1 MRVSRYATVLAVAT
15 SDSGGCAGLQ
25 ADTKTAQA
33 LGCFS
38 CVAQTG
44 LSAQNTQGVQGVLP
58 VSPEFVRA
66 QMKSV
71 LSDFQ
76 VDATKVGLVP
86 NADICKA
93 VAEGCREFFLSN
105 LVVDPVL
112 VASSKDALATT
123 DVPVALQ
130 RWLFPLAT
138 LITPNLDEATALLGG
153 REILSLNHMQKAA
166 FDLLDFG
173 SEAVLLKGGHLP
185 LDTPEGKKV
194 VDFLVLR
201 DGSLVQLHNDYIETH
216 NTHGT
221 GCTLSSA
228 IAAFLAHGKPLPVAV
243 REAGNYVH
251 KALLAGKDIQTG
263 KGHGP
268 LNHAFAPLPLRPL
281 QEDAH
286 GKTTHM
292 V

>member
-1 MRVSRYATVLAVAT
+1 MLPLSRYTTVLAIAT

-38 CVAQTG
+38 CIAQTG
-44 LSAQNTQGVQGVLP
+44 LSAQNTQGVQGLLP
-58 VSPEFVRA
+58 APPEFVRL
-66 QMKSV
+66 QMHSV
-71 LSDFQ
+71 LVDLK

-86 NADICKA
+86 NAAICEA
-93 VAEGCREFFLSN
+93 VAEGCREFSLSN

-112 VASSKDALATT
+112 VASSKDMLAEG
-123 DVPVALQ
+123 DVPLALK

-138 LITPNLDEATALLGG
+138 LITPNLDEAAALLGG
-153 REILSLNHMQKAA
+153 RDISSLEHMRKAA
-166 FDLLDFG
+166 LELLEFG
-173 SEAVLLKGGHLP
+173 SQAVLLKGGHLP
-185 LDTPEGKKV
+185 LPTPEGKKV
-194 VDFLVLR
+194 VDLLAGR
-201 DGSLVQLHNDYIETH
+201 DGSLVQVEHGYIETH

-228 IAAFLAHGKPLPVAV
+228 IAAFLALGQPLPMAV
-243 REAGNYVH
+243 NQACAYVH
-251 KALLAGKDIQTG
+251 KALLAGKDFRTG

-268 LNHAFAPLPLRPL
+268 LNHAFAPATLKPKP
-281 QEDAH
+281 
-286 GKTTHM
+286 

>member
-1 MRVSRYATVLAVAT
+1 MKALRYTTVLAIAT

-38 CVAQTG
+38 CIAQTG
-44 LSAQNTQGVQGVLP
+44 LSAQNTQGVQGILP

-66 QMKSV
+66 QMQSV
-71 LSDFQ
+71 LSDLT

-86 NADICKA
+86 NGAICKA

-112 VASSKDALATT
+112 AASSKDALAEE
-123 DVPVALQ
+123 DVPSALK

-138 LITPNLDEATALLGG
+138 LITPNLDEAAVLLGG
-153 REILSLNHMQKAA
+153 REILSLEQMREAA

-173 SEAVLLKGGHLP
+173 SGAVLLKGGHLP
-185 LDTPEGKKV
+185 LYTPGGKKV
-194 VDFLVLR
+194 VDFLAQR
-201 DGSLVQLHNDYIETH
+201 NGSLVQLEHDYVETR
-216 NTHGT
+216 NEHGT

-228 IAAFLAHGKPLPVAV
+228 IAANLAHGKPLPTAV
-243 REAGNYVH
+243 NEACGYVH
-251 KALLAGKDIQTG
+251 KALLAGKGIQTG

-268 LNHAFAPLPLRPL
+268 LNHAFAPVVLKPRP
-281 QEDAH
+281 
-286 GKTTHM
+286 
-292 V
+292 

>member
-1 MRVSRYATVLAVAT
+1 MHASRYTTVLAIAT

-25 ADTKTAQA
+25 ADTKTTQA

-38 CVAQTG
+38 CIAQTG
-44 LSAQNTQGVQGVLP
+44 VSAQNTQGVQGVLP
-58 VSPEFVRA
+58 VPPEFVRA
-66 QMKSV
+66 QMQSV

-86 NADICKA
+86 NAAICEA
-93 VAEGCREFFLSN
+93 VAEGCRAFFLSN

-112 VASSKDALATT
+112 VASSKDALAEA
-123 DVPVALQ
+123 DVPSALK

-138 LITPNLDEATALLGG
+138 LITPNLDEAGALLGG
-153 REILSLNHMQKAA
+153 RDILSLEQMREAA

-173 SEAVLLKGGHLP
+173 SQAVLLKGGHLP
-185 LDTPEGKKV
+185 LPTAGGKKV
-194 VDFLVLR
+194 VDLLAQR
-201 DGSLVQLHNDYIETH
+201 DGSCVQVEHGYIETR

-228 IAAFLAHGKPLPVAV
+228 IAANLALGKPLPLAV
-243 REAGNYVH
+243 NEACHYVH
-251 KALLAGKDIQTG
+251 KALLAGKDILTG

-268 LNHAFAPLPLRPL
+268 LNHAFAPATLKASP
-281 QEDAH
+281 
-286 GKTTHM
+286 
-292 V
+292 

>member
-1 MRVSRYATVLAVAT
+1 MQTPRYATVLAIAT

-38 CVAQTG
+38 CIAQTG

-66 QMKSV
+66 QMQSV
-71 LSDFQ
+71 LSDLA

-86 NADICKA
+86 NAAICKA
-93 VAEGCREFFLSN
+93 VAEGCRAFFLSN

-112 VASSKDALATT
+112 VASSKDALAEG
-123 DVPVALQ
+123 DVPVALK

-138 LITPNLDEATALLGG
+138 LITPNLDEAAVLLGG
-153 REILSLNHMQKAA
+153 REIHSPEEMRAAA

-185 LDTPEGKKV
+185 LHMPGGKKV
-194 VDFLVLR
+194 VDFLVQR
-201 DGSLVQLHNDYIETH
+201 DGSLLQWEHDYIETR

-228 IAAFLAHGKPLPVAV
+228 IAAKLAHGKPLPIAV
-243 REAGNYVH
+243 SEACDYVH
-251 KALLAGKDIQTG
+251 AALLAGKDIQTG

-268 LNHAFAPLPLRPL
+268 LNHAFAPAPLLPRP
-281 QEDAH
+281 
-286 GKTTHM
+286 
-292 V
+292 